1 VFNCRIVD
9 MVDMRVV
16 PTRDLSPEELRAVR
30 GLLDEAFEGRFTD
43 ADWEHT
49 IGGLHVLVVDD
60 GIASHAAVVDR
71 ELAAANR
78 AIRTGYVE
86 GVATAF
92 GHRGRGHA
100 TAVMRQVNEIIR
112 EKYELGALSTG
123 IPALYIRLGWEK
135 WRGPTFANTPTGRR
149 RTADEDGGVIV
160 LRTDLTRDLDL
171 TTALMCDWRP
181 GDVW

>member
-1 VFNCRIVD
+1 
-9 MVDMRVV
+9 MVDLRVV
-16 PTRDLSPEELRAVR
+16 RTQDLSPEELRALR
-30 GLLDEAFEGRFTD
+30 GLLDDAFEGRFTD
-43 ADWEHT
+43 ADWEHA

-60 GIASHAAVVDR
+60 GIVSHAAVVDR

-100 TAVMRQVNEIIR
+100 TAVMRRVNEIIR
-112 EKYELGALSTG
+112 HKYELGALSTG
-123 IPALYIRLGWEK
+123 IPDLYIGLGWEK
-135 WRGPTFANTPTGRR
+135 WRGPTFAITPTGPR

-160 LRTDLTRDLDL
+160 LRTDLTKDLDL